1 MAELCPEDRSA
12 ARRHSGSPTIAEAGV
27 DKTVVAFRSEPAP
40 PFDHDRLSGATTLKT
55 MKSRERYR
63 PFGKPSGNKII

>member
-12 ARRHSGSPTIAEAGV
+12 ARRHSGSPTIAEAGGV
-27 DKTVVAFRSEPAP
+27 DKAVVAFRSEPAS
-40 PFDHDRLSGATTLKT
+40 PFDHDRLSGAITLKT

-63 PFGKPSGNKII
+63 PFGKPIRK